1 LGLKILALGNRT
13 VTQWITNSLFLKGA
27 VVDSFTHVPGSSYEI
42 KEAKYNVV
50 VIDSGIADLEYLCF
64 KLIWLYRLRVVI
76 VTSNPGKDW
85 SAFKLLGVDAFI
97 SPNTGNAE
105 LAADLD
111 AVAHKGSPIFPGL
124 KGLVIEDDVNI
135 RDAINLCLRMYW
147 PEIQLTT
154 ANDGKSG
161 LAILKTNPQD
171 FILLDLGLPDI
182 SGFEVMAQIRSFNQA
197 PILILTATMEREY
210 IVRAIQEGAND
221 YVIKPFK
228 QSDFL
233 SRIKKQILP
242 GLDKSGYSAF
252 RFFF

>member
-1 LGLKILALGNRT
+1 MSLKILALGSRT
-13 VTQWITNSLFLKGA
+13 VTSWVTNSLFLKGA
-27 VVDSFTHVPGSSYEI
+27 DVVSFSHVPGSSYEL

-50 VIDSGIADLEYLCF
+50 VIDSYIADLEDLCF

-76 VTSNPGKDW
+76 VTSEPKKDW
-85 SAFKLLGVDAFI
+85 SAFRLLGVDAFI
-97 SPNTGNAE
+97 SQGTGSAE
-105 LAADLD
+105 LAADLE
-111 AVAHKGSPIFPGL
+111 AVAHKGSPIFPRL
-124 KGLVIEDDVNI
+124 KGLVIEDDANI
-135 RDAINLCLRMYW
+135 REAIILCFRMFW
-147 PEIQLTT
+147 PEIELTT

-171 FILLDLGLPDI
+171 FVLLDLGLPDI
-182 SGFEVMAQIRSFNQA
+182 SGFEVMAQIRSSSQV

-221 YVIKPFK
+221 YIVKPFK

-233 SRIKKQILP
+233 TRIKKQILP
-242 GLDKSGYSAF
+242 TLEKNSYSAF